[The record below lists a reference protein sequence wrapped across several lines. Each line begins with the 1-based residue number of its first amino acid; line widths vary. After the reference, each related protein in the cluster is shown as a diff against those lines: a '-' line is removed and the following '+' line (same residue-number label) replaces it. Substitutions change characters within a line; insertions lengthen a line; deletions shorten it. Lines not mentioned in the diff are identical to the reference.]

1 MEFVLRKHGRTG
13 FSYDRDTFT
22 PLGRNSLDR
31 ERGLGLAE
39 DIMSTETLT
48 YRGVKYKRTYP
59 TKSIYSVWV
68 SKEEIEKE
76 LKKSQAKLEPEQVK

>member
-1 MEFVLRKHGRTG
+1 
-13 FSYDRDTFT
+13 
-22 PLGRNSLDR
+22 
-31 ERGLGLAE
+31 
-39 DIMSTETLT
+39 MSTETLT